1 MVTFNQWVST
11 IPDGTTMT
19 TLAGK
24 LALNLDDLSIKYGS
38 YGGATN
44 KVYTPVCPVGAIV
57 AWAKSFTN
65 VPALPDAFLEC
76 NGQAISDADSP
87 MNGQTLP
94 NLNNSGGS
102 ATNRFLRG
110 GTTSGGTGGSE
121 THNHTFTSTF
131 SAAGSGTDVLSNQNT
146 NSTSTLPSYYAVV
159 WVMRIK

>member
-24 LALNLDDLSIKYGS
+24 LALNLDDVSIRYGS

-44 KVYTPVCPVGAIV
+44 KVYTPICPVGAIV

-65 VPALPDAFLEC
+65 VPALVDAFLEC
-76 NGQAISDADSP
+76 NGQVISDADSP

-102 ATNRFLRG
+102 STNRFVRG
-110 GTTSGGTGGSE
+110 ATTSGGTGGTES
-121 THNHTFTSTF
+121 HNHVFSSTHDAASGGTS
-131 SAAGSGTDVLSNQNT
+131 VLANQNT
-146 NSTSTLPSYYAVV
+146 QSSGTLPSYYAVV
-159 WVMRIK
+159 WIMRIK